1 MPATTISKHGRNRVI
16 RETLTDRSHV
26 YSVVTTSDDGPEI
39 IFACVTEADA
49 EDLARA
55 LHVKTC
61 DISIRDVV
69 PA

>member
-1 MPATTISKHGRNRVI
+1 MKIISTHGRNRVT
-16 RETLTDRSHV
+16 EEKLSEGSAV
-26 YSVVTTSDDGPEI
+26 YSVRTTSDDGAEI
-39 IFACVTEADA
+39 VFACITEADA

-61 DISIRDVV
+61 DIHVRSTV